1 MKYIKGAI
9 LCMVALFLCK
19 CSVEEIEERPS
30 YERCTSDDST
40 ANERCTSNDYSYDRR
55 ATIMSDVLIT
65 IDNVN
70 NSSTAECE
78 AIFPEENRSV
88 TISRKSSFTLS
99 CAAAS
104 RYNKVDE
111 KLIRDFNNNC
121 EVLKFFSKN
130 EIDDI
135 LKNWESI
142 HAKYLEIISK
152 VDDPLIELIHNI
164 ETNSKI
170 ITNDVCKEKTA
181 EIEEYIKKIERI
193 FGSRNIIEKDRKGL
207 YECLNALKNVG
218 EKNIKLVFKNS
229 NNRMRG
235 LHQIVNSTKS
245 AIKDEFS
252 KVYFKNNEDKKEIIW
267 RIVDL
272 MNIIVRLEKK
282 IQNDIPELSKSL
294 ISDLA
299 KHGMDADKDAQV
311 ASKSTQDCIKTIES
325 ILFVATPGFITIE
338 LTSKMRTFIKNE
350 ICGIEDRHNGNK
362 NVICKLIISVVCK
375 SLLNHFIAESSSSR
389 DVFLFGCNL
398 KANFSAIHAG
408 IKFYGILENIEL
420 RSKNINQSSLRASKR
435 RTGTSYFTSLFSSQ
449 TDSITEQIQSAEN
462 ELKQALMVSSHE
474 LESKKLLTKNNV
486 FMYLENIDYF
496 KHPFDN
502 QSKYNRLISEI
513 FSYIDYEIDS
523 PTNTFKMKD
532 DTPYNINAL
541 TIYTVLFYRIMTLAS
556 IENILIDINFIAVAK
571 YALRIVT
578 NQSDEQKYIINFL
591 LNTDNI
597 VSSQ

>member
-1 MKYIKGAI
+1 MKYIKEAI
-9 LCMVALFLCK
+9 LYMVALFLCK
-19 CSVEEIEERPS
+19 CSVEETEERPF

-40 ANERCTSNDYSYDRR
+40 VNERCTSNDYSYDRR
-55 ATIMSDVLIT
+55 ETIMSDILIT
-65 IDNVN
+65 IDNLN
-70 NSSTAECE
+70 NSSTAEYE

-88 TISRKSSFTLS
+88 TRSRKSSFTMS
-99 CAAAS
+99 CMAAS

-170 ITNDVCKEKTA
+170 ITNDGCKEKPA

-207 YECLNALKNVG
+207 YECLNVLKNVG

-229 NNRMRG
+229 NDRISG

-282 IQNDIPELSKSL
+282 IQNGIPELSKSL

-299 KHGMDADKDAQV
+299 KHGMDADKDAYV
-311 ASKSTQDCIKTIES
+311 ASENIEDCKKIIES
-325 ILFVATPGFITIE
+325 ILFVATPGFITIK
-338 LTSKMRTFIKNE
+338 LTSKMRTFIQNE
-350 ICGIEDRHNGNK
+350 IFSIEDRHNGNK
-362 NVICKLIISVVCK
+362 NVICKRIINVVCK

-449 TDSITEQIQSAEN
+449 TDSITERIQNAEN
-462 ELKQALMVSSHE
+462 ELKQALMASSHE

-513 FSYIDYEIDS
+513 FSYIDYEIES

-591 LNTDNI
+591 LNPDNI
-597 VSSQ
+597 VSSH